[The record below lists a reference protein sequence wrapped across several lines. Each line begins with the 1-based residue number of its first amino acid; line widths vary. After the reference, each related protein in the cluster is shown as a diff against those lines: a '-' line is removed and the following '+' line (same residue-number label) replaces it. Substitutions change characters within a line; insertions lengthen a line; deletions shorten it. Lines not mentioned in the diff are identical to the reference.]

1 MIMVDERLI
10 QDVINAEIE
19 INLMPLA
26 VGCLLITLGCIAYL
40 KWGVKYNE

>member
-1 MIMVDERLI
+1 MIMVDDNLI
-10 QDVINAEIE
+10 QHILDAKVE

-26 VGCLLITLGCIAYL
+26 LGFLLITLGGIAYL

>member
-1 MIMVDERLI
+1 MMIVDERLI
-10 QDVINAEIE
+10 QNVVNAEIE

-26 VGCLLITLGCIAYL
+26 LGFLLITLGGIAYL

>member
-1 MIMVDERLI
+1 MILVDERLI
-10 QDVINAEIE
+10 QNVINAEIE

-26 VGCLLITLGCIAYL
+26 LGFLLITLGGIAYL

>member
-1 MIMVDERLI
+1 MDERLI

-26 VGCLLITLGCIAYL
+26 LGFLLITLGGIAYL